1 MLYQYVFMSKHS
13 ILKILLV
20 FAFDELREAI
30 RFSDAQN
37 LSFYLSIF
45 LVCFWTEFLKNVSG
59 FSRDLQ
65 MDSRRW
71 GNSWTDYN

>member
-45 LVCFWTEFLKNVSG
+45 LVCF
-59 FSRDLQ
+59 
-65 MDSRRW
+65 
-71 GNSWTDYN
+71 